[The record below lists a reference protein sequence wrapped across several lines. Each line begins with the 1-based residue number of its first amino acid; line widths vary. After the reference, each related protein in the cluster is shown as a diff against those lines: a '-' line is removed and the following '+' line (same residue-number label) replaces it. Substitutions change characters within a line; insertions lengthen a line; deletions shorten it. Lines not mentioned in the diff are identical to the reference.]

1 MHDKVQKQAIAIA
14 EWASFST
21 SIYLPELLVNVYS
34 YCLMVKVCL
43 AVMCVEANVSQIQSH
58 L

>member
-1 MHDKVQKQAIAIA
+1 MHDKVQKQAIVIA

-21 SIYLPELLVNVYS
+21 NTCQNCMLANVYS
-34 YCLMVKVCL
+34 YWLMVKAFL
-43 AVMCVEANVSQIQSH
+43 AVVCMEANVSQIQSR